1 VNIKNKKI
9 LITGAAGF
17 IGSHLL
23 DYFCGNNEVIAV
35 DNFSRGKYLNS
46 KAHTVNRDLSST
58 DFDCRIFKGVDI
70 VIHLASSV
78 GSYHFYQDNALQVLV
93 KNTQIDHRVF
103 KAVEDYGIKKIFY
116 ASSSHVYPKSL
127 QANLNA
133 NPLKEEDA
141 YPADP
146 SLSYG
151 WNKLSSEKYLSYC
164 KGKFKYAIAR
174 YNGIYG
180 PRQSTDLANG
190 SIIPVLIDR
199 AKKYPDIEYTIL
211 TEGQEKRAF
220 CYIDDAV
227 EATLKMIEA
236 LDANDYIDPLNI
248 GYPKPVT
255 IYDLA
260 QIIKNC
266 VNPEIEL
273 KIKDNPIDP
282 DILCQ
287 YCDCTTAEEVIN
299 WEAKTSLEEGIK
311 LILKNDS

>member
-1 VNIKNKKI
+1 MISCKKVA
-9 LITGAAGF
+9 ITGGAGF
-17 IGSHLL
+17 IGSHIVDAL
-23 DYFCGNNEVIAV
+23 CSNNEVIV
-35 DNFSRGKYLNS
+35 IDDFSRGKYLNP

-103 KAVEDYGIKKIFY
+103 KAIEDYGIKKLFY

-127 QANLNA
+127 QTDFNA
-133 NPLKEEDA
+133 SPLKEEDA

-151 WNKLSSEKYLSYC
+151 WSKLSSEKYLSYC

-180 PRQSTDLANG
+180 PRQSTDLTNG
-190 SIIPVLIDR
+190 SIIPVLIER
-199 AKKYPDIEYTIL
+199 AKHYPDTEYSIL

-227 EATLKMIEA
+227 EASLKMIEA
-236 LDANDYIDPLNI
+236 LDSHEYIAPLNI
-248 GYPKPVT
+248 GNPKAVS
-255 IYDLA
+255 IFDLA

-273 KIKDNPIDP
+273 KIKDDPIDP

-299 WEAKTSLEEGIK
+299 WEAKTPLEKGIK

>member
-1 VNIKNKKI
+1 MTRFGRVIV
-9 LITGAAGF
+9 TGGAGF
-17 IGSHLL
+17 IGSHLV
-23 DYFCGNNEVIAV
+23 DKICNENEVIVV
-35 DNFSRGKYLNS
+35 DDFSRGNHINK
-46 KAHTVNRDLSST
+46 KAISIEEDLSCSNFN
-58 DFDCRIFKGVDI
+58 DSIFEGVDL

-78 GSYHFYQDNALQVLV
+78 GSYQFYEEKSLEVLT
-93 KNTQIDHRVF
+93 KNTRIDHNVFCATEKHRVP
-103 KAVEDYGIKKIFY
+103 KLFY

-127 QANLNA
+127 QDEFNA
-133 NPLKEEDA
+133 SPLKEEDA

-151 WNKLSSEKYLSYC
+151 WCKLSSEKYLSYC

-211 TEGQEKRAF
+211 TEGKEKRAF

-236 LDANDYIDPLNI
+236 LDTNDYIDHLNI
-248 GYPKPVT
+248 GHQKAVS
-255 IYDLA
+255 IFDLA
-260 QIIKNC
+260 QTIKNC
-266 VNPEIEL
+266 VNTEIEL
-273 KIKDNPIDP
+273 KIMDNPIVP

-287 YCDCTTAEEVIN
+287 YCDCTAAKELIN
-299 WEAKTSLEEGIK
+299 WVAKISLKEGIK
-311 LILKNDS
+311 LILK